1 MQPVRRLFGIDPKVI
16 LRKIKPI
23 FFTITTTRN
32 LCCYVMIETFE
43 AVNNNHHCSV
53 PGCDIIPL
61 AKLQT
66 LKQNTEPKPSPS
78 RSAATHHSE
87 ARRSLQDDLTQTV
100 AASRLTKLAEKSKS
114 GARTSVL
121 SSTPSQTS
129 PTSSP
134 RPKRGRHPRCRAYS
148 STSSTGPGPP
158 GAKPRVD
165 GLGPLPSSRVSS
177 SRAKQQRQSNVEG
190 SDQTSIES
198 MLRGPQMNGGVKR
211 GSQALP
217 SIDRRSLDSKH
228 NFNNNGSIKY
238 YSMPQKPDGSPLI
251 KSASS
256 ASQYASSRQSS
267 SSGNP
272 NYAYQVPISK
282 QRSLEGENFRVLQS
296 PQHSSGSSQQQGGQ
310 DGSLS
315 RSISF
320 MVRQS
325 EQNGLGRGGDEH
337 VEGRR
342 SMESTPQSGR
352 RVGGGP
358 QSPEQQAAYAA
369 HQRHS
374 RTSSV
379 SSMSGHGAVDGFPTP
394 MINRRTNLEPGGPT
408 RGHQP
413 TSESEDST
421 SQSPAKERR
430 GPGNNGHS
438 VGHPAHLGSGRP
450 KTLSTTEVGGVDSGV
465 STMPDASSRSHDRG
479 LGHREATSINLSKR
493 PTYEMKERS
502 LTSLSLQVGLRI
514 TVEMFEEKS
523 CVAKCARN

>member
-1 MQPVRRLFGIDPKVI
+1 M
-16 LRKIKPI
+16 
-23 FFTITTTRN
+23 
-32 LCCYVMIETFE
+32 
-43 AVNNNHHCSV
+43 S
-53 PGCDIIPL
+53 
-61 AKLQT
+61 
-66 LKQNTEPKPSPS
+66 
-78 RSAATHHSE
+78 
-87 ARRSLQDDLTQTV
+87 
-100 AASRLTKLAEKSKS
+100 KLAEKSKS
-114 GARTSVL
+114 GARTSLL

-177 SRAKQQRQSNVEG
+177 SRAKQQRQSNVEESEQPSIG
-190 SDQTSIES
+190 SPHSES
-198 MLRGPQMNGGVKR
+198 MLRGGPQMNGGVKR

-217 SIDRRSLDSKH
+217 SIDRRSLDSKQH

-267 SSGNP
+267 SGNP

-296 PQHSSGSSQQQGGQ
+296 PQHNSASSQQQSQ

-325 EQNGLGRGGDEH
+325 EQNGLLRGGDEH

-342 SMESTPQSGR
+342 SIESTPQSGR

-358 QSPEQQAAYAA
+358 QSPEQQAYAA

-450 KTLSTTEVGGVDSGV
+450 KTLPTEGGGVDSGV
-465 STMPDASSRSHDRG
+465 STMPEGSSRSHGG
-479 LGHREATSINLSKR
+479 LGHREATSISLSKR
-493 PTYEMKERS
+493 PTFEMKERS

-514 TVEMFEEKS
+514 SLLLVERKFLKPAVWQNGKS
-523 CVAKCARN
+523 